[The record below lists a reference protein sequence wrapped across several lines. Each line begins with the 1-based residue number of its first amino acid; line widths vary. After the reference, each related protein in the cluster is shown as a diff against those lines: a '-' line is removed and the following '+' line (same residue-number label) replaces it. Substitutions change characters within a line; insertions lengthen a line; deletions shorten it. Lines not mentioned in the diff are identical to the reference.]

1 MLPQDLFERLQERSA
16 IALISLS
23 ADGTVTGWSRGAE
36 RLVGYSEPEVL
47 GRAFSSLAED
57 PPSLERALGALRQ
70 STYAHTVCLTTPL
83 RKRDRQEPAFL
94 CVDVL
99 RDQPGQVEGFVVT
112 LRDHRTVILE
122 PAPEGTAGRL
132 VVPVPGAL
140 QSLTPRQRTVL
151 EMIARG
157 YSTREIAKRLNR
169 SVKTIETH
177 RAQLMKRLNI
187 YHVPGLVGFAI
198 RTGLV
203 TLE

>member
-1 MLPQDLFERLQERSA
+1 MAQDLFERLRERGA
-16 IALISLS
+16 VALVGLS
-23 ADGTVTGWSRGAE
+23 AEGTVTGWSPGAE

-47 GRAFSSLAED
+47 GRPFSTLAED
-57 PPSLERALGALRQ
+57 QPLVEGALSALRERA
-70 STYAHTVCLTTPL
+70 SAHTVCLTTRL
-83 RKRDRQEPAFL
+83 RSRDRQEAAFL

-99 RDQPGQVEGFVVT
+99 RDQPGHVEGFLVT
-112 LRDHRTVILE
+112 LRENRTVIFEL
-122 PAPEGTAGRL
+122 ASEGTAPRL
-132 VVPVPGAL
+132 AVPTPGAL

-187 YHVPGLVGFAI
+187 FHVPGLVGFAI